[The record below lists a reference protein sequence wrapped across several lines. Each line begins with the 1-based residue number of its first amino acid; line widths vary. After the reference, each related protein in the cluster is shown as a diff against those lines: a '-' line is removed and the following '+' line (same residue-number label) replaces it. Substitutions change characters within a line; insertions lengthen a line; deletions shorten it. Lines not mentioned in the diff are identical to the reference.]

1 MTWIDVKDD
10 LYKQREKAEKE
21 YDGMGN
27 RYDLDIN
34 KAYALGY
41 IAAIDYAINA
51 VHHKLRNDYL
61 GY

>member
-1 MTWIDVKDD
+1 
-10 LYKQREKAEKE
+10 
-21 YDGMGN
+21 MGN